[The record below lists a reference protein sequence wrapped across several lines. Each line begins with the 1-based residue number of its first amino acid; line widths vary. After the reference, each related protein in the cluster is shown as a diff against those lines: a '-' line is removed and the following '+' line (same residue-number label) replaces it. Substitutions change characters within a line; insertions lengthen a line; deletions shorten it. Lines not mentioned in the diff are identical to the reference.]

1 MTLYKIQRKYQR
13 MSLFLT
19 SCILRKHREYKS
31 EKIRKYLLTISEK
44 ENIITSTS
52 RKLRKLDKTF
62 FKCKN
67 ACKKECL
74 RITELNAE
82 NLFLKIRECSWN
94 SELGLS

>member
-1 MTLYKIQRKYQR
+1 MTSASRE
-13 MSLFLT
+13 
-19 SCILRKHREYKS
+19 LRKTDG
-31 EKIRKYLLTISEK
+31 I
-44 ENIITSTS
+44 
-52 RKLRKLDKTF
+52 F

-74 RITELNAE
+74 RITELNAG